1 MKKESSSLVFSIIFC
16 IENLKAKNEI
26 TGQTRRIKRLNQA
39 ACSRP
44 SAFVSPPIAITTPT
58 ANPKQKSPAKFKPTN
73 AKNANIY
80 FFMLLKVVVV
90 VLGILYS
97 YRYLR
102 EKYLSLQI

>member
-44 SAFVSPPIAITTPT
+44 SALLSPPIAITTPT
-58 ANPKQKSPAKFKPTN
+58 AKPKQKSPTKFKPTN

-80 FFMLLKVVVV
+80 FFMLLEV
-90 VLGILYS
+90 VLGSGDRLCS
-97 YRYLR
+97 YRCLR
-102 EKYLSLQI
+102 EKCLSL